1 MLWPYVAVLLERRL
15 YDAHEAKKSS
25 WAFWRKRTPADET
38 SITCPPDTAIYI
50 KNLEKTFSTSLWGR
64 KKGVVTAISDLTL
77 RIPKF
82 GIFVLLG
89 SNG

>member
-1 MLWPYVAVLLERRL
+1 VAVLFERRL
-15 YDAHEAKKSS
+15 YDAREAKKSS
-25 WAFWRKRTPADET
+25 WAFWRKRRLNTPTDE
-38 SITCPPDTAIYI
+38 TCPPDTAIYI
-50 KNLEKTFSTSLWGR
+50 RNLKKTFSTSLWGR
-64 KKGVVTAISDLTL
+64 KKGFVTAISDLTL